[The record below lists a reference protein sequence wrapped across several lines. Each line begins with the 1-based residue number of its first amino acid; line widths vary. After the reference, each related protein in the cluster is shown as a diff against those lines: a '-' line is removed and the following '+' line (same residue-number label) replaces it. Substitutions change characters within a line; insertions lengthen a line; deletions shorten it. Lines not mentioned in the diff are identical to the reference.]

1 MDKDVAKKL
10 VRVAMLVIGAWVAK
24 DVASD
29 IKRRRNS

>member
-10 VRVAMLVIGAWVAK
+10 VRFAVFLIGAWVAT
-24 DVASD
+24 DVSSS